1 MRPLSLLSLHFL
13 TNPRPPRPTPFP
25 YTTLFRSPVPRRPWS
40 RHVPRKPRRAPG
52 RTANSCTARGPSP
65 GGRER
70 NVSKTVN
77 NTHRRAMRPVT
88 PAVRAGRVAAGA
100 ALAAGMLFGGAA
112 SATAE
117 PHTDSAPQ
125 ADYAPQADSAP
136 AVPVPDLAP
145 VSLPAIEAADESDG
159 EADAE
164 VEPALAPAAGSIS
177 VEVGPTEE
185 EIAAAEEAEREA
197 AEQAEAEERE
207 AAERAAAEERSE
219 DDSASRS
226 NERSSTE
233 DSGDSEPEGDS
244 SESEDEGS
252 ESEGD
257 GSESEGDESES
268 EDDGSESEDEG
279 SESEDEGSESEGDG
293 SESSEDSSEQTQSAP
308 ASTGKGDSIL
318 ATARNG
324 IGVPYVYGGTSTS
337 GWDCSGF
344 VQWVYGQH
352 GIDLPRGAADQAAAG
367 TAIPRSEAQPG
378 DLVYKPGH
386 IGIYAGGN
394 KFVDAGNSRV
404 DTSERNI
411 YSGNWTFIR
420 VG

>member
-1 MRPLSLLSLHFL
+1 M
-13 TNPRPPRPTPFP
+13 
-25 YTTLFRSPVPRRPWS
+25 
-40 RHVPRKPRRAPG
+40 
-52 RTANSCTARGPSP
+52 
-65 GGRER
+65 
-70 NVSKTVN
+70 SKTVK

-100 ALAAGMLFGGAA
+100 AMAAGMLFGGAA

-117 PHTDSAPQ
+117 PGSEA
-125 ADYAPQADSAP
+125 APQADSAP
-136 AVPVPDLAP
+136 AAPVTALAP
-145 VSLPAIEAADESDG
+145 VGIPAVEAAE
-159 EADAE
+159 EAEDD
-164 VEPALAPAAGSIS
+164 VEPALAPAAGTIS

-185 EIAAAEEAEREA
+185 EIAEAERLA
-197 AEQAEAEERE
+197 AEQAEAEERAENERRE
-207 AAERAAAEERSE
+207 AEERAAAEEREAAETEQRDE

-226 NERSSTE
+226 NERESTE
-233 DSGDSEPEGDS
+233 DSGSSESEEGSSESEGSSEPEGND
-244 SESEDEGS
+244 
-252 ESEGD
+252 
-257 GSESEGDESES
+257 
-268 EDDGSESEDEG
+268 
-279 SESEDEGSESEGDG
+279 
-293 SESSEDSSEQTQSAP
+293 SESSDDSSEQTQSAP
-308 ASTGKGDSIL
+308 STGKGDSIL

-324 IGVPYVYGGTSTS
+324 IGTPYVYGGTSTS

-352 GIDLPRGAADQAAAG
+352 GISLPRGAAGQAAAG

>member
-1 MRPLSLLSLHFL
+1 M
-13 TNPRPPRPTPFP
+13 
-25 YTTLFRSPVPRRPWS
+25 
-40 RHVPRKPRRAPG
+40 
-52 RTANSCTARGPSP
+52 
-65 GGRER
+65 
-70 NVSKTVN
+70 SKTVN

-100 ALAAGMLFGGAA
+100 AMAAGMLFGGAA

-117 PHTDSAPQ
+117 PDTDS
-125 ADYAPQADSAP
+125 APQADSAP

-244 SESEDEGS
+244 SESED
-252 ESEGD
+252 D